1 MQLAELFAVTYSF
14 AALRSMSCFGD
25 IVRRRH
31 VKGAFGLATRFFLAY
46 AFGVTRF
53 IAGAFDFAP
62 GFRARTLDFKS
73 FLAGALGFAARL
85 FTDTFGFAGL
95 LPSARRFPHAPLALG
110 LQSFLAQGFLA
121 ITFGFAGLRV
131 GAASRSGLR
140 ACSRRGRSKRSLS
153 CSRDMGRQPGG
164 AARLRCGRAGANT
177 DRADDRAPRTRAR
190 HSVSSAAAAASPCA
204 RTAMIAAARPRPR
217 RPIG

>member
-1 MQLAELFAVTYSF
+1 MQLAELFAVTDSF

-46 AFGVTRF
+46 ALGVTRF

-95 LPSARRFPHAPLALG
+95 LPRARRFPHSPLALG

-121 ITFGFAGLRV
+121 ITFGLAARRGLALWVAGL
-131 GAASRSGLR
+131 L
-140 ACSRRGRSKRSLS
+140 
-153 CSRDMGRQPGG
+153 P
-164 AARLRCGRAGANT
+164 ARPVETVAFLLAIWG
-177 DRADDRAPRTRAR
+177 
-190 HSVSSAAAAASPCA
+190 ASPA
-204 RTAMIAAARPRPR
+204 GRLVFAVAAPAPIRIVRTIAFPALALV
-217 RPIG
+217 IA